1 MYAMAFRVE
10 HYITTFFSHFSKYRY
25 LKSQEDA
32 RRESLQFRNE
42 CAHNEAIRQKDLQE
56 QQLQQSIED
65 YVS

>member
-1 MYAMAFRVE
+1 MIFFFR
-10 HYITTFFSHFSKYRY
+10 FLQYRY
-25 LKSQEDA
+25 LKSEEDA

-42 CAHNEAIRQKDLQE
+42 CAHNEAIRQKELQE